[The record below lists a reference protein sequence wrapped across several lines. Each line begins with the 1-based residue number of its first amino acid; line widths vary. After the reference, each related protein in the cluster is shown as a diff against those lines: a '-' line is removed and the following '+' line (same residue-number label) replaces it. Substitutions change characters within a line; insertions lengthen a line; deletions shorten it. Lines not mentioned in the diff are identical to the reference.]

1 MPAAA
6 RRRPANGPD
15 LPGDGRAAV
24 GNRRPD
30 RQPAE
35 PHRRPA
41 RPVGGRLP
49 ARGGRHAD
57 HRLPGADRTPA
68 GIRAA
73 LAIRAGRLGP
83 HRRYRPAGRGVPEL
97 LFHGRVAELGQP
109 GHPGHHRECPGHRA
123 GRRAGPGPAP
133 DRPARGLRHQ
143 PRADW
148 PQPAGRPAGRR
159 YPGERGAGQR
169 GPGGPRRRRV
179 RHAHADRRPAG
190 RGPGRPD
197 RDRLRVRPRRPD
209 PAAGGRGLR
218 RAGLHPQPGHPRPAG
233 RARHRPHGRGLHA
246 VLPWPA
252 DGPGGDRR
260 AAVPARA
267 AHRHG
272 PRRGDPR

>member
-1 MPAAA
+1 MLKLGAGLAALA
-6 RRRPANGPD
+6 
-15 LPGDGRAAV
+15 LAA
-24 GNRRPD
+24 GGALRGGAA
-30 RQPAE
+30 QT
-35 PHRRPA
+35 
-41 RPVGGRLP
+41 RPVP
-49 ARGGRHAD
+49 S
-57 HRLPGADRTPA
+57 
-68 GIRAA
+68 A
-73 LAIRAGRLGP
+73 LVAIRAGRLGP

-97 LFHGRVAELGQP
+97 LFHGRLAELGQP

-123 GRRAGPGPAP
+123 GRRAGPRPAA
-133 DRPARGLRHQ
+133 DRPARRLRHQ

-148 PQPAGRPAGRR
+148 PQPAGRPAGWR

-233 RARHRPHGRGLHA
+233 RARHRSHGRGLHA

-252 DGPGGDRR
+252 DGPGGDRC

-272 PRRGDPR
+272 SRRGDPR